1 MRRERMFI
9 NNNKH
14 ADRPELIE
22 FTRRERDPYGS
33 SQITNQ
39 KVEAKAV
46 ECSTS
51 PFTNEFMIC
60 SFIDALGTKK
70 DIRNIVFTNYD
81 VKNPKFTTFKH
92 HDSGEIVTKVDFGN
106 PTICEIL
113 GHNNIG
119 LTMNC
124 RNKMANKDEDMDRTR
139 GRGGGGNWS

>member
-1 MRRERMFI
+1 MKSD
-9 NNNKH
+9 N
-14 ADRPELIE
+14 RPELIE
-22 FTRRERDPYGS
+22 FTRRDRDPFGS

-39 KVEAKAV
+39 KVEARSV

-60 SFIDALGTKK
+60 SFEDALGTKK

-81 VKNPKFTTFKH
+81 VKNPRFSTFKH

-124 RNKMANKDEDMDRTR
+124 RNKVVPKEDDIERNR
-139 GRGGGGNWS
+139 NRGGQYGL

>member
-9 NNNKH
+9 NNGKN

-22 FTRRERDPYGS
+22 FTRHERDPYGP

-39 KVEAKAV
+39 KVAARSV

-60 SFIDALGTKK
+60 SFEDELGTKK

-92 HDSGEIVTKVDFGN
+92 HDSGEIVTKVDFGS

-124 RNKMANKDEDMDRTR
+124 RNKGITKPDDLDNRPR
-139 GRGGGGNWS
+139 GAPNWQ